1 MGKAKAKPEAKKV
14 VEEPKKEEPKAKAKP
29 AAKKAAPKKKDE
41 PAPPPKPTQ
50 EEIEAKEEAEKAKEA
65 EEEEKQAAE
74 VAAARAK
81 LLAKIGDVRT
91 GGKGTVRRKKKT
103 QHKTSA
109 ADDKQLQ
116 AQLKRLQVNN
126 IPGIEE
132 VNMFKDDGS
141 VIHFSAPKV
150 QASIAANTYVI
161 SGHAENKQLQEL
173 LPGIINQLG
182 PDNLAMLK
190 QIAESYQAS
199 ASAGGAAAVGGD
211 DDVPDIDENFEDVS
225 KQ

>member
-1 MGKAKAKPEAKKV
+1 MGEDAAAKA
-14 VEEPKKEEPKAKAKP
+14 
-29 AAKKAAPKKKDE
+29 AAV
-41 PAPPPKPTQ
+41 
-50 EEIEAKEEAEKAKEA
+50 AKEA
-65 EEEEKQAAE
+65 EEQQQQAQAQAE
-74 VAAARAK
+74 ARAK
-81 LLAKIGDVRT
+81 LASKFADVRT
-91 GGKGTVRRKKKT
+91 GGKGTVRRKKKA

-132 VNMFKDDGS
+132 VNMFKDDGN

-150 QASIAANTYVI
+150 QAAINANMYVI

-182 PDNLAMLK
+182 TDNLMNLK
-190 QIAESYQAS
+190 RIAESYN
-199 ASAGGAAAVGGD
+199 AGKAATVEGAD

-225 KQ
+225 KS

>member
-1 MGKAKAKPEAKKV
+1 MGKQAKAKPEAKKV
-14 VEEPKKEEPKAKAKP
+14 VEEAKKEEPKAKPKP
-29 AAKKAAPKKKDE
+29 AAKKAAPKKKEE
-41 PAPPPKPTQ
+41 PPPPPKPTP

-81 LLAKIGDVRT
+81 LLSKIGDVRT

-150 QASIAANTYVI
+150 QAAINANMYVI

-182 PDNLAMLK
+182 TDNLMNLK
-190 QIAESYQAS
+190 RIAESYN
-199 ASAGGAAAVGGD
+199 AGKAAAAEGAD

-225 KQ
+225 KS

>member
-1 MGKAKAKPEAKKV
+1 MG
-14 VEEPKKEEPKAKAKP
+14 
-29 AAKKAAPKKKDE
+29 
-41 PAPPPKPTQ
+41 
-50 EEIEAKEEAEKAKEA
+50 AKEA

-81 LLAKIGDVRT
+81 LLSKIGDVRT

-132 VNMFKDDGS
+132 VNMFKEDGS

-182 PDNLAMLK
+182 PDNLMNLK
-190 QIAESYQAS
+190 RIAESYNAGAAAS
-199 ASAGGAAAVGGD
+199 GGAAVGGD